1 MLIDNI
7 NNLLK
12 VHLAKEHIVMKWMDT
27 SLYRRLIYNDKMWMK
42 INSKGYIYEILIKTQ
57 IKEQSFYYCAS
68 YVITGK

>member
-27 SLYRRLIYNDKMWMK
+27 SFYRRLIYNDKVWMK
-42 INSKGYIYEILIKTQ
+42 MNSKFMK
-57 IKEQSFYYCAS
+57 F
-68 YVITGK
+68 

>member
-27 SLYRRLIYNDKMWMK
+27 SFYRRLIYNDKVWMK
-42 INSKGYIYEILIKTQ
+42 MNSKGYIYEILIKTQ
-57 IKEQSFYYCAS
+57 IKEQSFYCCAS
-68 YVITGK
+68 YAITGK